1 MASDKDKPDSPAL
14 GDRISAIEKR
24 LTSLEQGL
32 DSIKNDHGQDLENIV
47 VLLNKIQDRLI
58 GTIEDKDKIG
68 LIAEVRQLKNEQAAD
83 HQYRSTLESQ
93 LKNYD
98 QLVKDVEILKESN
111 AQNSRIKWMGY
122 GAAVVIGWLISHF
135 KSLFLLNK

>member
-1 MASDKDKPDSPAL
+1 MASDKDKPDSLVL

-47 VLLNKIQDRLI
+47 ALLNKIQDRLI
-58 GTIEDKDKIG
+58 GTIEDKDTIG

-83 HQYRSTLESQ
+83 HQYRATLESQ

-98 QLVKDVEILKESN
+98 QLVKDVDILKEAN
-111 AQNSRIKWMGY
+111 ATNNRLKWMGY

-135 KSLFLLNK
+135 KSFFK